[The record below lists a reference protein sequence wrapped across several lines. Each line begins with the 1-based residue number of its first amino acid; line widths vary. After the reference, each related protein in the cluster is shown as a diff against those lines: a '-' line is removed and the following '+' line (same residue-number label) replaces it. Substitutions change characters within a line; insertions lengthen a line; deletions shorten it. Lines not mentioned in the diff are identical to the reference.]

1 MKIFSTEQIR
11 EADAYTIK
19 HEPIKS
25 VDLMERAAAKCFDFI
40 YECAPKIFPS
50 HITEERDWLF
60 RVVCG
65 TGNNGG
71 DGLVIA
77 RMLMKCGYNVEVTVV
92 RISEKGSEDFN
103 TNFQRLGAAAR
114 KQVIDVKKTSDIPD
128 YGPDAVIIDALFG
141 SGLNRPAEG
150 VAADMIDAI
159 NRSGAPVVAI
169 DLPSGVFADGSP
181 DAAEAPAVRADHVL
195 TFQMP
200 KLAFYLAEYDGYI
213 GEVHIL
219 DIGLHPEY
227 IEKNDAEFHLFT
239 EKDAAVIRKRRR
251 RFSHKGTFGHAL
263 IIGGSPG
270 KWGAA
275 VLAAESCLRSG
286 VGLVTA
292 RIPAGG
298 AQPLGIR
305 IPEAMTAL
313 DPDPDVFTELPDLT
327 PYSAVG
333 IGPGLGTDDKTVRA
347 FKRLIQECKVPL
359 VIDADALNILADNK
373 TWLAFLP
380 KGSIL
385 TPHPGEFSR
394 LIGEKTSHR
403 EGLERQREL
412 SVKHGVNLLLKGAYS
427 SLSTPDGKIIFN
439 RTGNPGM
446 ATGGTGDVL
455 TGVITGLAA
464 SGYGPVEAA
473 LLGMFI
479 HGKAGDEALK
489 CSAEE
494 AIIAGDLTAF
504 LGKAFQNTGYAL

>member
-25 VDLMERAAAKCFDFI
+25 IDLMERAAAKCFDFI
-40 YECAPKIFPS
+40 YDNIPNIFPS
-50 HITEERDWLF
+50 HITEERNRTF

-77 RMLMKCGYNVEVTVV
+77 RMLMKFGYHVEVVVV

-114 KQVIDVKKTSDIPD
+114 KQVIDVKKASDIPD
-128 YGPDAVIIDALFG
+128 FGPDSVIIDAVFG

-150 VAADMIDAI
+150 VAADVIDAI
-159 NRSGAPVVAI
+159 NRSGAPVVAV

-181 DAAEAPAVRADHVL
+181 DSPKAPAVRADHVL
-195 TFQMP
+195 TFQLP
-200 KLAFYLAEYDGYI
+200 KLAFFLAEYDDCI

-227 IEKNDAEFHLFT
+227 MEKTDAEFHLFT
-239 EKDAAVIRKRRR
+239 ERDAAAVRKRRR

-286 VGLVTA
+286 AGLVTV
-292 RIPAGG
+292 RIPGGG
-298 AQPLGIR
+298 AQPVGIR
-305 IPEAMTAL
+305 LPEAMTAL
-313 DPDPDVFTELPDLT
+313 DPDPEFFTEVPDLT

-333 IGPGLGTDDKTVRA
+333 IGPGLGTDEKTVRA
-347 FKRLIQECKVPL
+347 FKLLLQQCKVPL
-359 VIDADALNILADNK
+359 VIDADALNILAEHK

-394 LIGEKTSHR
+394 LIGEKASHR
-403 EGLERQREL
+403 DGLERQREL
-412 SVKHGVNLLLKGAYS
+412 SAKRGVNILLKGAYS

-455 TGVITGLAA
+455 TGVITGLLA

-473 LLGMFI
+473 ALGMFI
-479 HGKAGDEALK
+479 HGKAGDEALA
-489 CSAEE
+489 CSSGE
-494 AIIAGDLTAF
+494 ALIAGDLTAF
-504 LGKAFQNTGYAL
+504 LGKAFQKTGYAF

>member
-11 EADAYTIK
+11 EADAYTIA
-19 HEPIKS
+19 HEPVKS
-25 VDLMERAAAKCFDFI
+25 IDLMERAAAKCYDFI
-40 YECAPKIFPS
+40 YERAPKLFPS

-77 RMLMKCGYNVEVTVV
+77 RMLMKSGYNVEVIIV
-92 RISEKGSEDFN
+92 RISEKGSDDFN
-103 TNFQRLGAAAR
+103 TNFDRLGAAAR
-114 KQVIDVKKTSDIPD
+114 KKVIEVRKSKEIPD
-128 YGPDAVIIDALFG
+128 FGPDAVIIDAVFG

-150 VAADMIDAI
+150 IAAEVIEAV
-159 NRSGAPVVAI
+159 NASGAPVVAI
-169 DLPSGVFADGSP
+169 DLPSGVFADGNP
-181 DAAEAPAVRADHVL
+181 DGGDAPAVCAAHVL
-195 TFQMP
+195 TFQLP
-200 KLAFYLAEYDGYI
+200 KLAFYLAEYDDCI

-219 DIGLHPEY
+219 DIGLHPAY
-227 IEKNDAEFHLFT
+227 IEKTVAEFHLFT
-239 EKDAAVIRKRRR
+239 EVDAAAVRKRRR

-270 KWGAA
+270 KWGAP

-286 VGLVTA
+286 AGLVTA
-292 RIPAGG
+292 RVPKGG
-298 AQPLGIR
+298 AAPLGIR
-305 IPEAMTAL
+305 VPEVMTAT
-313 DPDPDVFTELPDLT
+313 DPDENFFTEVPDLS

-333 IGPGLGTDDKTVRA
+333 IGPGLGTDEQTVRA
-347 FKRLIQECKVPL
+347 FKLLLQECKVPL
-359 VIDADALNILADNK
+359 VIDADALNILSENK

-403 EGLERQREL
+403 EGIERQREL
-412 SVKHGVNLLLKGAYS
+412 SVKHGINILLKGANS

-464 SGYGPVEAA
+464 AGYGPVEAA
-473 LLGMFI
+473 ALGMFI

-489 CSAEE
+489 FSAEE
-494 AIIAGDLTAF
+494 SLIAGDLTAC
-504 LGKAFQNTGYAL
+504 LGKAFQNTGYAY